1 MLMQKLLVVVGPT
14 ASGKTA
20 LSIKLAQ
27 KYQGEII
34 SADSRQVYTG
44 MDVGTGKQRSTL
56 VPIWGYDLAE
66 PTEDFSV
73 SHFQS
78 FADQKIE
85 EIALREKLPILV
97 GGTGLYI
104 RAVVD
109 GIATANVP
117 QDRLLRQRLD
127 GCSVTELTKELK
139 ELAPEKL
146 STMNDSDRNNPRRL
160 IRAIEIALSPVEPSA
175 VVKKYDTLI
184 VGLTAPLDVLYE
196 KVEQNIR
203 RRIDAGV
210 FDEVSQ
216 LLSSGVSW
224 DSPAMTSLGYRQL
237 HSFFSGEK
245 TKEEAILDWI
255 QEEKRYV
262 KRQITWFKQD
272 TRIKW
277 IPIIE
282 ADFEKKVEEYIKS
295 WENKQYDTT
304 KS

>member
-1 MLMQKLLVVVGPT
+1 MQKLLVIVGPT

-27 KYQGEII
+27 KHHGEII

-44 MDVGTGKQRSTL
+44 MDLGTGKQRSTL

-78 FADQKIE
+78 FADKKIE
-85 EIALREKLPILV
+85 EIALREKLPVLV

-117 QDRLLRQRLD
+117 QNRLLRQRLD
-127 GCSVTELTKELK
+127 SCSVTELTKELK
-139 ELAPEKL
+139 ALAPEKL
-146 STMNDSDRNNPRRL
+146 SKMNDSDRHNPRRL
-160 IRAIEIALSPVEPSA
+160 IRAIEIALSSVKPSV
-175 VVKKYDTLI
+175 VVKKYDPLI
-184 VGLTAPLDVLYE
+184 IGLTAPLEVLYKRVE
-196 KVEQNIR
+196 KNIGK
-203 RRIDAGV
+203 RIDAGV
-210 FDEVSQ
+210 FDEVTQ

-237 HSFFSGEK
+237 QSFFTGKK

-255 QEEKRYV
+255 QEEKKYV

-272 TRIKW
+272 IRIKW

-282 ADFEKKVEEYIKS
+282 ADYEKKVEEYIKS
-295 WENKQYDTT
+295 WENKRYDTE